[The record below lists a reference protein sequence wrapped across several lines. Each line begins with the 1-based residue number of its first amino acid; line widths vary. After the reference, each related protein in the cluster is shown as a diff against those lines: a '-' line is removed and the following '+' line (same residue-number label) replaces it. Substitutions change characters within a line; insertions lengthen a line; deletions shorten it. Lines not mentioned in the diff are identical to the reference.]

1 MLTVKKYANRRLY
14 DSGTSRYVTLD
25 ELTARIRDGEDVMV
39 IDAGSGED
47 ITRATLAQIVVEN
60 RGAARL
66 LPVPLLTQ
74 LIRMGDDALAEFFG
88 QYMSWFFELYLQT
101 KHGAL
106 ASAPFNPFDP
116 ASYFQQGASA
126 RPATAEQQDEIT
138 ALRRDLEAL
147 KERLTNHRGQNS

>member
-14 DSGTSRYVTLD
+14 DSGTSRYITLD
-25 ELTARIRDGEDVMV
+25 ELTARIRDGEDVRV
-39 IDAGSGED
+39 IDAGNGAD
-47 ITRATLAQIVVEN
+47 ITQATLAQIVVES

-88 QYMSWFFELYLQT
+88 QYMSWFFELYLQG
-101 KHGAL
+101 KRGAM
-106 ASAPFNPFDP
+106 AANPFGMVPFLPFESP
-116 ASYFQQGASA
+116 ARTGSA
-126 RPATAEQQDEIT
+126 AQQDEIT

-147 KERLTNHRGQNS
+147 RDRLTNNRQDKP